1 MATNKKTK
9 KTAKAAAMTLLFK
22 GFCGKVL
29 IVALAVI
36 ILFVLGMISFSIMD
50 SITHDL
56 WMTSKDIATTF
67 LEGASNYIRSMGWDG
82 GAKWVEGMID
92 KYLQDLT
99 PEQKA
104 MAKRR
109 DLYEKVCE
117 KANKGLKKYD
127 TIAESH
133 LLEWGILAAIDTLFI
148 TDLEFE
154 EIDGEIVPSDTKY
167 DVNTLANDL
176 KTEVKETRTFTDII
190 YHYTLKDEYK
200 LPADVSYQSNHTI
213 DHGDKS
219 GKRANNIKMLL
230 SANDKETL
238 LHELNATTEKVA
250 YQYCNECEKEWKK
263 GDPIP
268 EGCLGMTPLSIVTGH
283 IIRTKYIDEAVPVKL
298 PQTYTIEKSRLGSF
312 DTYPCT
318 ATYKVKADE
327 KTIFSKSFV
336 IGESVIQDKELESIQ
351 DSFNPEYYDIE
362 EEKIQITYPT
372 VIDTFRGTYN
382 YCFYQSEEDPET
394 VSNQTVR
401 NYTLPSEVTIYK
413 AHDLSDALHD
423 TQDYVR
429 LRRALIKY
437 AKIGDKLSEELPDY
451 LHKGMQKV
459 NGSVYS
465 PVGGNYT
472 LAEYRPTDLVYF
484 GYENVTEGS
493 GIIRIRKTVKD
504 AFDAM
509 CQAAK
514 ENNTKISVSK
524 GYVSLQ
530 QQVEIKADNPGQ
542 SIYQLGTVIDIDGGK
557 TWLKTNAIDHGF
569 ILIKNNTYR
578 FIPDSDKYVSSGK
591 SFDDY
596 IKSCY
601 EENDGTYTEI
611 VDLTEEERIAHYAH
625 KAISNEDIEII
636 LAWGDNITQG
646 RLFSDSSVSCFK
658 GKGDLTWPV
667 RIDARYAQ
675 VITDGF
681 GSRGKTHTG
690 LDIWDQALW
699 GTPLMACTEG
709 TVTLWGGSGSGAGFA
724 LTITDSDGI
733 QYRYLHMDSARP
745 YSPQSLS
752 GSVREGDIVGYMG
765 NTGHVSGVTG
775 VHLHFDI
782 IYSGK
787 DLPDLSPDDKIVRE
801 SGTFL
806 NPCLFLEKPEHVTI
820 PDKRGA
826 NYTPWSDP

>member
-1 MATNKKTK
+1 
-9 KTAKAAAMTLLFK
+9 
-22 GFCGKVL
+22 
-29 IVALAVI
+29 
-36 ILFVLGMISFSIMD
+36 
-50 SITHDL
+50 
-56 WMTSKDIATTF
+56 
-67 LEGASNYIRSMGWDG
+67 
-82 GAKWVEGMID
+82 MID

-413 AHDLSDALHD
+413 THDLSDALHD

-459 NGSVYS
+459 NGKMCIRDRIIGEEEFEEIRSEMNFWERNLITPIINITMAAQTMLELKS
-465 PVGGNYT
+465 MEE
-472 LAEYRPTDLVYF
+472 LIF
-484 GYENVTEGS
+484 G
-493 GIIRIRKTVKD
+493 
-504 AFDAM
+504 
-509 CQAAK
+509 
-514 ENNTKISVSK
+514 
-524 GYVSLQ
+524 
-530 QQVEIKADNPGQ
+530 
-542 SIYQLGTVIDIDGGK
+542 
-557 TWLKTNAIDHGF
+557 W
-569 ILIKNNTYR
+569 
-578 FIPDSDKYVSSGK
+578 KYVSDEDSAFNFTGEYIGGTLK
-591 SFDDY
+591 TEVFD
-596 IKSCY
+596 
-601 EENDGTYTEI
+601 EVGGMYTK
-611 VDLTEEERIAHYAH
+611 TEWDNVIQRFFGVFQSLAFCLITISIIFTGFAVAKNSDNPQGRTIAKEKVTRIG
-625 KAISNEDIEII
+625 ITVLLFVII
-636 LAWGDNITQG
+636 LPLILIVMA
-646 RLFSDSSVSCFK
+646 VSYTHLDVYK
-658 GKGDLTWPV
+658 
-667 RIDARYAQ
+667 RQ
-675 VITDGF
+675 V
-681 GSRGKTHTG
+681 
-690 LDIWDQALW
+690 
-699 GTPLMACTEG
+699 
-709 TVTLWGGSGSGAGFA
+709 
-724 LTITDSDGI
+724 
-733 QYRYLHMDSARP
+733 
-745 YSPQSLS
+745 
-752 GSVREGDIVGYMG
+752 
-765 NTGHVSGVTG
+765 
-775 VHLHFDI
+775 
-782 IYSGK
+782 
-787 DLPDLSPDDKIVRE
+787 
-801 SGTFL
+801 
-806 NPCLFLEKPEHVTI
+806 
-820 PDKRGA
+820 
-826 NYTPWSDP
+826 